1 MGVGDWAAFT
11 AAFISGA
18 NIIVTAVLTRSRD
31 RTSWSREALS
41 DTLVALLEASW
52 RSSDAARDRHELG
65 PQPADPVAAAR
76 LEDVV
81 EVAFGE
87 LRTSL
92 TRLRLFASE
101 SVGIAGVDLLI
112 RHRELRD
119 AQLSDTPARLDAV
132 STARTKL
139 IQAARRDL
147 KTD

>member
-31 RTSWSREALS
+31 RTSWSRAALS

-65 PQPADPVAAAR
+65 PQPPDPAAAAR
-76 LEDVV
+76 LDDIVQA
-81 EVAFGE
+81 AFGE

-101 SVGIAGVDLLI
+101 PVAVAGVDLLI

-119 AQLSDTPARLDAV
+119 AQLADHPALLETVAA
-132 STARTKL
+132 ARRKL

>member
-1 MGVGDWAAFT
+1 MGVGEWAAFT

-18 NIIVTAVLTRSRD
+18 NLIVTALLTRSRD

-41 DTLVALLEASW
+41 DTLVVLLEASW
-52 RSSDAARDRHELG
+52 RSSDAAHERHALG
-65 PQPADPVAAAR
+65 PQPADPAMATR
-76 LEDVV
+76 LE
-81 EVAFGE
+81 ETIQTAFAE

-101 SVGIAGVDLLI
+101 PVGAAGVELLI

-119 AQLSDTPARLDAV
+119 APLADHPAHIESV
-132 STARTKL
+132 GTARRKL

>member
-18 NIIVTAVLTRSRD
+18 NIVVTALLTRSRD
-31 RTSWSREALS
+31 RTSWSRQALS
-41 DTLVALLEASW
+41 DTLVVLLEASW
-52 RSSDAARDRHELG
+52 RSSDAARERHGLG
-65 PQPADPVAAAR
+65 THPGDAQIAAR
-76 LEDVV
+76 LENTM
-81 EVAFGE
+81 ESAFAE

-101 SVGIAGVDLLI
+101 SVGAAGVELLI

-119 AQLSDTPARLDAV
+119 ARLDDQPARLEAV
-132 STARTKL
+132 SAARHRL

-147 KTD
+147 RTD

>member
-18 NIIVTAVLTRSRD
+18 NILVTAFLTRSRD

-52 RSSDAARDRHELG
+52 RSSDAGRDRHDMG
-65 PQPADPVAAAR
+65 PRPADPAAAAR
-76 LEDVV
+76 LE
-81 EVAFGE
+81 EIIQVAFGD

-101 SVGIAGVDLLI
+101 SVGAAGVELLI

-119 AQLSDTPARLDAV
+119 AQLADHPALLDTVSAAR
-132 STARTKL
+132 RKL

-147 KTD
+147 RTD

>member
-31 RTSWSREALS
+31 RTSWSRAALS

-65 PQPADPVAAAR
+65 PQPPDPAAAAR
-76 LEDVV
+76 LDDIVQA
-81 EVAFGE
+81 AFGE

-92 TRLRLFASE
+92 TRLRLFATE
-101 SVGIAGVDLLI
+101 SVGTAGVDLLI

-119 AQLSDTPARLDAV
+119 AQLPDTPARLEAV
-132 STARTKL
+132 SAARTKL
-139 IQAARRDL
+139 IRAARRDL

>member
-1 MGVGDWAAFT
+1 MGVGEWAAFT

-18 NIIVTAVLTRSRD
+18 NIIVTAILTRNRD

-52 RSSDAARDRHELG
+52 RSSDAARDRFELG
-65 PQPADPVAAAR
+65 PQPPDPTAAAR
-76 LEDVV
+76 LEDIVQT
-81 EVAFGE
+81 AFGE

-101 SVGIAGVDLLI
+101 SVGAAGVDLLI
-112 RHRELRD
+112 KHRELRD
-119 AQLSDTPARLDAV
+119 GQLADHPALLDTVAAAR
-132 STARTKL
+132 RKL

>member
-18 NIIVTAVLTRSRD
+18 NIIVTALLTRNRD

-65 PQPADPVAAAR
+65 PQPPDPVAAAR
-76 LEDVV
+76 LEDVIQ
-81 EVAFGE
+81 VAFGE

-92 TRLRLFASE
+92 TRLRLFAST
-101 SVGIAGVDLLI
+101 SVGAAGVDLLI
-112 RHRELRD
+112 KHRELRD
-119 AQLSDTPARLDAV
+119 AQLADHPVLLETV
-132 STARTKL
+132 STARRKL

-147 KTD
+147 QTD

>member
-1 MGVGDWAAFT
+1 MGVGEWAAFT

-18 NIIVTAVLTRSRD
+18 NIIVTAILTRSRE
-31 RTSWSREALS
+31 RTSWSRGALS
-41 DTLVALLEASW
+41 DTLVTLLEASW
-52 RSSDAARDRHELG
+52 RSSDAARDRHEMG
-65 PQPADPVAAAR
+65 PQPADPAAAAG

-81 EVAFGE
+81 QVAFGE

-101 SVGIAGVDLLI
+101 SVGAAGVDLLI

-119 AQLSDTPARLDAV
+119 AHLADHPALLETVAV
-132 STARTKL
+132 ARRKL
-139 IQAARRDL
+139 IKAARRDL

>member
-1 MGVGDWAAFT
+1 MGVGEWAAFT

-18 NIIVTAVLTRSRD
+18 NIVVTAILTRSRD

-52 RSSDAARDRHELG
+52 RSSDAARERHGLG
-65 PQPADPVAAAR
+65 THPGDAQIAAR
-76 LEDVV
+76 LEDTM
-81 EVAFGE
+81 ELAFAE

-101 SVGIAGVDLLI
+101 RVGAAGVDLLI

-119 AQLSDTPARLDAV
+119 ARLADQPARLEAV
-132 STARTKL
+132 GAARRKL

>member
-1 MGVGDWAAFT
+1 MGVGEWAAFT

-18 NIIVTAVLTRSRD
+18 NIIVTAVLTRNRD

-65 PQPADPVAAAR
+65 PQPTDPAAAAR

-81 EVAFGE
+81 EAAFGE

-92 TRLRLFASE
+92 TRLRLFATE
-101 SVGIAGVDLLI
+101 SVSTAGVDLLI

-119 AQLSDTPARLDAV
+119 AKMADQPARLEAV
-132 STARTKL
+132 GAARRKL